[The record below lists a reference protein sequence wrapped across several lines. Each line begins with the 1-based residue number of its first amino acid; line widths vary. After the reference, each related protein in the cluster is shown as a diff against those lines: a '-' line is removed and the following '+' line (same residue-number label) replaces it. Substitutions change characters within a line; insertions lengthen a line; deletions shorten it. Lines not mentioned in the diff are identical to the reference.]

1 MANIKN
7 AERKDWNFG
16 HFGTRHDGTVWNLI
30 RIKDA
35 DTGLPV
41 SDETPIASNKS
52 ATPLVALAREMNTSE
67 KRTIKIRKLRSQVQ
81 KLAAELAALESELD
95 ITPEEAKVVPLG
107 QIFGKQIF
115 EKEQVKAVLRSMMAR
130 ARQRINLRGGPAD
143 ARTYQQVYVDDGH
156 TPPNQAQLAVHKKN
170 VASIRFGV
178 LNLQV

>member
-81 KLAAELAALESELD
+81 KLTAELAALESELD
-95 ITPEEAKVVPLG
+95 ITPEEAK
-107 QIFGKQIF
+107 
-115 EKEQVKAVLRSMMAR
+115 AVLDAIEAKKLSGKALKAR
-130 ARQRINLRGGPAD
+130 AKELDIKGRGKMTADELRA
-143 ARTYQQVYVDDGH
+143 
-156 TPPNQAQLAVHKKN
+156 AV
-170 VASIRFGV
+170 AAA
-178 LNLQV
+178 

>member
-67 KRTIKIRKLRSQVQ
+67 KRAIKIRKLRSQVQ
-81 KLAAELAALESELD
+81 QLTAELAALESELD
-95 ITPEEAKVVPLG
+95 ITPEDA
-107 QIFGKQIF
+107 
-115 EKEQVKAVLRSMMAR
+115 KAVLDAIEAEKLTGKALKAR
-130 ARQRINLRGGPAD
+130 AAELGIKGRGKMTADELRA
-143 ARTYQQVYVDDGH
+143 
-156 TPPNQAQLAVHKKN
+156 AV
-170 VASIRFGV
+170 AAA
-178 LNLQV
+178 

>member
-1 MANIKN
+1 MATIKN

-67 KRTIKIRKLRSQVQ
+67 KRAIKIRKLRSQVQ
-81 KLAAELAALESELD
+81 KLTAELAALESELD
-95 ITPEEAKVVPLG
+95 ITPEEAK
-107 QIFGKQIF
+107 
-115 EKEQVKAVLRSMMAR
+115 AVLDAIEAKKLSGKALKAR
-130 ARQRINLRGGPAD
+130 AKELDIKGRGKMTADELRA
-143 ARTYQQVYVDDGH
+143 
-156 TPPNQAQLAVHKKN
+156 AV
-170 VASIRFGV
+170 AAA
-178 LNLQV
+178 

>member
-41 SDETPIASNKS
+41 SNETPIASNKS

-81 KLAAELAALESELD
+81 KLTAELAALESELD
-95 ITPEEAKVVPLG
+95 ITPEEAK
-107 QIFGKQIF
+107 
-115 EKEQVKAVLRSMMAR
+115 AVLDAIEAKKLSGKALKAR
-130 ARQRINLRGGPAD
+130 AKELDIKGRGKMTADELRA
-143 ARTYQQVYVDDGH
+143 
-156 TPPNQAQLAVHKKN
+156 AV
-170 VASIRFGV
+170 AAA
-178 LNLQV
+178 